1 MRYIHVQDIVVDSQL
16 PLIII
21 EGNEISLEP
30 KQHALLLLFIEH
42 ANQVVSRDQIINEV
56 NQGIIVSDNAVNKM
70 VANLRQ
76 LLKDNPKSPQFIKT
90 IPKQG
95 YCFIASCAR
104 QESLVT
110 SGQKT
115 DRPAASPL
123 SLMVISLSAIFIV
136 GLAIWLML
144 STTSEPKTFSSMQL
158 QPLTR
163 HSGVEF
169 SPVVSPDKQLLAY
182 TRNDPHNDI
191 AQLWIRHLDGSEK
204 ETLVQDI
211 VISSEMTWSSDSK
224 QLVFTDYPKQT
235 CQLLRFTVGHSSE
248 QVESMGKCDALYV
261 SHLQFVEDDNA
272 IIYTARQV
280 GFDPIQIYRYS
291 LSDKSRVLIKQPDPT
306 GSGNY
311 GFDISSDGNKM
322 LILSADEGSCH
333 TSMYVLNLITNTL
346 ENKGR
351 WSRFINRAIWHHDG
365 ESVINTTN
373 EYSHEIVQSRLDGTM
388 ISTMVST
395 SNRVADNFSRFP
407 NGRDYYFTSFQM
419 NNDNELINIDDG
431 SVKRTF
437 NSAVYDKIPTFAHKS
452 NQWFFLSKRNG
463 PSQIFLGDE
472 TTKQL
477 QQITHYETEPQISDL
492 DVSPDGKTLLIGG
505 RKQIELITLA
515 NNAVETINVEEGFAI
530 STGWLSDNRLAVSIL
545 VNGQPQ
551 LRYYHLDAKSFS
563 KANERWQGAFNDSK
577 GNRLF
582 FVEQGTKEI
591 YQWFEE
597 EEVART
603 TNVKLEWAFGNGVDA
618 KIDGDTLIYR
628 KQNGAESEMFA
639 RSLTSG
645 EERSLGKWFYIA
657 GFDFADNQLLVSF
670 EQGRSGDILKT
681 DFQ

>member
-1 MRYIHVQDIVVDSQL
+1 
-16 PLIII
+16 
-21 EGNEISLEP
+21 
-30 KQHALLLLFIEH
+30 
-42 ANQVVSRDQIINEV
+42 
-56 NQGIIVSDNAVNKM
+56 
-70 VANLRQ
+70 
-76 LLKDNPKSPQFIKT
+76 
-90 IPKQG
+90 
-95 YCFIASCAR
+95 
-104 QESLVT
+104 
-110 SGQKT
+110 
-115 DRPAASPL
+115 
-123 SLMVISLSAIFIV
+123 MVISLSAVFIV

-204 ETLVQDI
+204 EILVQDI

-224 QLVFTDYPKQT
+224 QLVFTDYPDQT
-235 CQLLRFTVGHSSE
+235 CQLLRFTVGNSSE
-248 QVESMGKCDALYV
+248 QIESIGQCDALYI
-261 SHLQFVEDDNA
+261 SHLQFVDNDSA

-291 LSDKSRVLIKQPDPT
+291 LSDNTRVLIKQPDPT

-311 GFDISSDGNKM
+311 GFDISNDGNKM

-333 TSMYVLNLITNTL
+333 TSMYVLDLIANTL

-373 EYSHEIVQSRLDGTM
+373 EYSHEIVQSSLDGTM

-437 NSAVYDKIPTFAHKS
+437 NSAVYDKIPTFAHES

-477 QQITHYETEPQISDL
+477 QQITHYKSEPQISDL

-515 NNAVETINVEEGFAI
+515 NNSVEIINIEEGFAI
-530 STGWLSDNRLAVSIL
+530 STGWLSDSRLAVSIL
-545 VNGQPQ
+545 INGQPQ

-577 GNRLF
+577 GERLF
-582 FVEQGTKEI
+582 LVEQGTKEI

-597 EEVART
+597 KEVART

-618 KIDGDTLIYR
+618 KVDGDTLIYR
-628 KQNGAESEMFA
+628 KQSGAESEMFA
-639 RSLTSG
+639 RSLSSG
-645 EERSLGKWFYIA
+645 EEQSLGKWFYIA